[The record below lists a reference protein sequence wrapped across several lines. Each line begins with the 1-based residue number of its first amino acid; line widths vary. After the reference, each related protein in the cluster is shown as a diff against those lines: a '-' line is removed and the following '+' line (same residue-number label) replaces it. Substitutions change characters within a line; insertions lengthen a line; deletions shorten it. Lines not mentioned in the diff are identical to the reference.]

1 MEKERLD
8 YINYMIDTTKNRTNG
23 LVEFGFYLDL
33 LSVELKKSY
42 DEGKPAGTIY
52 EWIDIIRT
60 DYKYLLSSRMNK
72 LTKKTI
78 KKL

>member
-1 MEKERLD
+1 MQKEKLD

-42 DEGKPAGTIY
+42 DEGKPSSDAH

-60 DYKYLLSSRMNK
+60 DYKFMVSNRMNE

-78 KKL
+78 KK

>member
-1 MEKERLD
+1 MEKEKLD

-42 DEGKPAGTIY
+42 DEGKPSGDVH

-60 DYKYLLSSRMNK
+60 DYKFMVSNRMNE

-78 KKL
+78 KK